1 MVKSVAVPTGY
12 SEECRSSGVDPN
24 AQRSSPLRRSARSH
38 ALGSVGD
45 AGRPLASAQ
54 SGTHVIGAVSHGS
67 VRPPRPVAKPERFTE
82 EMHTAALSSIAGFV
96 EASAFLGLFGL
107 FPAHITGALVWA
119 SSSAATPM
127 EHPVLVRLTVIPT
140 FFVAVLLAAIATRVE
155 RRRCANPLPLL
166 MSLMTF
172 SLAMFCVAGVTLS
185 RSANDPG
192 GLTVALIGGAGVFAM
207 GIQNAIMRDALNG
220 LCLTTMMT
228 GNLTQLGIEVV
239 NFAFALRDSTPGN
252 REVALWDAR
261 QRLAKFG
268 APVSG
273 FTAGAVSGAFLTH
286 TFGLVSVALPT
297 FVCAALS
304 LAAFR
309 KYR

>member
-1 MVKSVAVPTGY
+1 
-12 SEECRSSGVDPN
+12 
-24 AQRSSPLRRSARSH
+24 
-38 ALGSVGD
+38 
-45 AGRPLASAQ
+45 
-54 SGTHVIGAVSHGS
+54 
-67 VRPPRPVAKPERFTE
+67 VAKPERFTE
-82 EMHTAALSSIAGFV
+82 GMHTAALSSIAGFV
-96 EASAFLGLFGL
+96 EASAFLALFGL

-119 SSSAATPM
+119 SASAITPM
-127 EHPVLVRLTVIPT
+127 AQPLLVRLAVIPT
-140 FFVAVLLAAIATRVE
+140 FFVAVLLAAVATRFE

-172 SLAMFCVAGVTLS
+172 SLAAFCVAGVVLA
-185 RSANDPG
+185 RSAGAPD
-192 GLTVALIGGAGVFAM
+192 GLAVAFIGGTGVFAM
-207 GIQNAIMRDALNG
+207 GIQNAIMREALSG

-239 NFAFALRDSTPGN
+239 NFVFALLDSTPAN
-252 REVALWDAR
+252 RDATLWEAR

-273 FTAGAVSGAFLTH
+273 FTAGAVLGAYFTH
-286 TFGLVSVALPT
+286 TFGLVSIALPT
-297 FVCAALS
+297 FACAALS